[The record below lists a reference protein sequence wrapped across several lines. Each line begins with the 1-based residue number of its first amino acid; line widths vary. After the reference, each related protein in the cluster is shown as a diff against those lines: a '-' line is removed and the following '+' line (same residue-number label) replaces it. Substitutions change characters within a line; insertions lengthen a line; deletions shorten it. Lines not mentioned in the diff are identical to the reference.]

1 MWKRIQK
8 NLKLKIKVLVKLIL
22 YLFNDIDNMNAEL
35 VSFFHVSKF
44 LFIADT
50 LTVACCCMTKINSIF
65 I

>member
-1 MWKRIQK
+1 VWKRIQK
-8 NLKLKIKVLVKLIL
+8 NLKIKIKVLVKLIL
-22 YLFNDIDNMNAEL
+22 YLFDDIDNMNAEL

-50 LTVACCCMTKINSIF
+50 LTVACYCMPKINSIF